1 MAGEFFYGAG
11 NENTQCKH
19 CSSLRYSVA
28 LAEKKCH
35 YFDIFSLASPFEF
48 ASRFHKKNPQKG
60 NFFMERA
67 TRIRNVNI
75 ARHNGI

>member
-1 MAGEFFYGAG
+1 MAQLTGKIMVGA
-11 NENTQCKH
+11 N
-19 CSSLRYSVA
+19 R
-28 LAEKKCH
+28 EKW
-35 YFDIFSLASPFEF
+35 
-48 ASRFHKKNPQKG
+48 RWQG